1 MRLDTRNGWSMD
13 FPPQNNMETFK
24 MPLRSYDAAAVL
36 QVFEKRAGQCGKA
49 MLL

>member
-1 MRLDTRNGWSMD
+1 MRPDTGNGWSMD
-13 FPPQNNMETFK
+13 FSLQNRIEVPET
-24 MPLRSYDAAAVL
+24 PLRFYDAAAVL